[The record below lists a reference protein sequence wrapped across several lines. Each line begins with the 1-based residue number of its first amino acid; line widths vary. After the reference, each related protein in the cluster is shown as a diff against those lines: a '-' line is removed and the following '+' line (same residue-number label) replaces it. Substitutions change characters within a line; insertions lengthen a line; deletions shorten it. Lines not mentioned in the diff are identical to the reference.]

1 MKPTYLHFNEK
12 YNEDKTFY
20 VVLDGSDIIKEY
32 TRFWNAQKRKRSDV
46 YILNDKLVIRELK
59 PFKRS
64 WKKGNFNEYLYKI
77 VNVGYKDK
85 TAKLSAG
92 LIYQLEKID

>member
-1 MKPTYLHFNEK
+1 MKHTYLHFNEK

-32 TRFWNAQKRKRSDV
+32 TRFWSAQQRKRCRIFIDGDIIITKWLSPKKRTW
-46 YILNDKLVIRELK
+46 KLGNYEEYKYKVI
-59 PFKRS
+59 
-64 WKKGNFNEYLYKI
+64 
-77 VNVGYKDK
+77 NVGYKDK